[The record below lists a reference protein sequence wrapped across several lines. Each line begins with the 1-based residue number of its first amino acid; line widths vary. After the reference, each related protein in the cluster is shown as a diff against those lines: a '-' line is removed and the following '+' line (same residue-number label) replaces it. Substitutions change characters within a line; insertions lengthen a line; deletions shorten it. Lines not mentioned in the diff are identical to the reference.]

1 MWTPG
6 CEYARCHCAALPGQ
20 VTYLGNNKFV
30 LVIVAADQLVFSV
43 ADNQLVGN
51 GATRRS

>member
-1 MWTPG
+1 MDTG
-6 CEYARCHCAALPGQ
+6 IRIRALSLRCLPGQ
-20 VTYLGNNKFV
+20 VTCLGNNKFV
-30 LVIVAADQLVFSV
+30 SAIVPADQLVFSV

>member
-20 VTYLGNNKFV
+20 ATYLGNNKFV
-30 LVIVAADQLVFSV
+30 LVIVAAVQRLFFV
-43 ADNQLVGN
+43 ARNHLVGN
-51 GATRRS
+51 GPPWRS